1 MKYISKILEIIL
13 NIIIILMAIVV
24 IFAAAYVVQ
33 TRVMKKDYAN
43 IFGYT
48 GFEVITGSM
57 SGTIEVGDVVIV
69 KIDDSIAENDII
81 VYRQENDF
89 ITHRVV
95 NINGDTLTTKGDAN
109 NSEDRQIDIKQVLGK
124 VIYIIP
130 KVSIWKKVMSTPVVS
145 ISIIT
150 TILLFGL
157 AFSYETKEPK
167 DE

>member
-13 NIIIILMAIVV
+13 NIIIILMSIVV

-95 NINGDTLTTKGDAN
+95 NINGDILTTKGDAN